1 MIEEKK
7 TEEKKIKSL
16 ANCKPTEFA
25 RQTNKIR
32 HYVEKWVKLTQVGE
46 IRKHLPEIPE
56 GATEEEKNALIKEQN
71 FKNFSEML
79 DKALDEHPE
88 ETIGVLAMCCFIPP
102 EKADEQPI
110 DLYFEVLSDLIE
122 SKAVTRFFISL
133 AKLGLRV
140 GT

>member
-1 MIEEKK
+1 M

-79 DKALDEHPE
+79 DKALEEHPE

-133 AKLGLRV
+133 VKLGLRV
-140 GT
+140 GI

>member
-1 MIEEKK
+1 M
-7 TEEKKIKSL
+7 TEDKKIKSL

-79 DKALDEHPE
+79 DKALEEHPE

-102 EKADEQPI
+102 EQADEQPI

-122 SKAVTRFFISL
+122 SKAVTRFFIL
-133 AKLGLRV
+133 LVKLGLRV

>member
-1 MIEEKK
+1 M

-79 DKALDEHPE
+79 DKALEEHPE

-102 EKADEQPI
+102 EKADEQQI

-133 AKLGLRV
+133 VKLGLRV
-140 GT
+140 GI

>member
-1 MIEEKK
+1 M

-79 DKALDEHPE
+79 DKALEEHPE

-133 AKLGLRV
+133 VKLGLRV

>member
-1 MIEEKK
+1 MADEEQN
-7 TEEKKIKSL
+7 KIKSL

-79 DKALDEHPE
+79 DKALEEHPE

>member
-1 MIEEKK
+1 M

-32 HYVEKWVKLTQVGE
+32 HYVEKWVKLTQVAE

-79 DKALDEHPE
+79 DKALEEHPE